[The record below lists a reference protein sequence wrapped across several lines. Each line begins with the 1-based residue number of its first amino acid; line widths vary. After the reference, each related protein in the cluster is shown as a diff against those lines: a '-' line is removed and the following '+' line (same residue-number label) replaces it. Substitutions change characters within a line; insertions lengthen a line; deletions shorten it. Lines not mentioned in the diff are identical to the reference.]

1 MDTGKPV
8 TREPDATPVQPA
20 MPALTPARFAL
31 AVARCVRFYS
41 RLPMPAI
48 PGEADPH
55 AIPDFR
61 IEPVGLPVAALI
73 IALPTVLVTALAFA
87 VRLDPVLV
95 AALAITA
102 LVITTGAFHEDGLGD
117 SADGLFGGHDPERRL
132 EIMKDSRIGTFAGCA
147 LVLSLLLRVM
157 ALAAIVRAGGLDAAI
172 GALLF
177 AAITSRVEGVRVLAS
192 LPVARAYG
200 ASAAVGKPSLRVA
213 MIAIGLG
220 LALAGIVAILCGLPF
235 WGVVAGL
242 VLGNL
247 AVSILAGLA
256 RRLIGGQTG
265 DIAGA
270 AQQLAEIGVYVGLA
284 AGFAS

>member
-1 MDTGKPV
+1 MSDLQ
-8 TREPDATPVQPA
+8 EATPNHAAQIP
-20 MPALTPARFAL
+20 PALTPAHFAL

-48 PGEADPH
+48 RGETDPH

-61 IEPVGLPVAALI
+61 IEPVGLPIAALI
-73 IALPTVLVTALAFA
+73 IALPAVLVAALAFA
-87 VRLDPVLV
+87 LRLDPVLV

-117 SADGLFGGHDPERRL
+117 SADGLFGGHDVERRL

-157 ALAAIVRAGGLDAAI
+157 ALAAIVRIGGLDAAI
-172 GALLF
+172 GALLL
-177 AAITSRVEGVRVLAS
+177 AAVTSRVEGVRVLAS

-213 MIAIGLG
+213 VIAIVLG
-220 LALAGIVAILCGLPF
+220 LALAGAIALVCGLPL

-247 AVSILAGLA
+247 AVSVLAGLA

-270 AQQLAEIGVYVGLA
+270 AQQLAEIGIYIGLA
-284 AGFAS
+284 AGLSA